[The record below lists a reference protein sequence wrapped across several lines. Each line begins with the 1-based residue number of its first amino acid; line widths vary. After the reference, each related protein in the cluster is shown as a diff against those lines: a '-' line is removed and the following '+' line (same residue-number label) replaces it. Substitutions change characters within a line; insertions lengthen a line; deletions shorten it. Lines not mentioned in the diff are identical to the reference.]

1 MKEIVASPQD
11 SLAWKKFLLLPTVLF
26 TNQLKDRKAILK
38 ATLALIEKDDW
49 SSFTYDSFPKRRLAK
64 IKEDDEK
71 QQSKSAEFR
80 EHKIDTLAKAGEIGG
95 IMKFILQNRDRE
107 VPEDVVL
114 KLRDKHPSPLQ
125 ELSDQEKQGIIQV
138 DITDSCREL
147 LGITGT
153 RLRTIL
159 RKRPKLKR
167 AGSDKP
173 CYDHLQTLIGYG
185 GEQAPDEDEFAN
197 LLADILVLLVD
208 VKAPEELYQ
217 VLRDNELIALPKK
230 DDDIRPVGISRAIR
244 KLVSILFLSHTF
256 EKPAVVVD
264 STRKLR
270 ESFNDLHFK
279 GLQYGCSQRGT
290 EKIIHFTQ

>member
-1 MKEIVASPQD
+1 M
-11 SLAWKKFLLLPTVLF
+11 
-26 TNQLKDRKAILK
+26 AI
-38 ATLALIEKDDW
+38 
-49 SSFTYDSFPKRRLAK
+49 SFPGARRAFGRKRID

-80 EHKIDTLAKAGEIGG
+80 EHKIDMLAKAGEIGG

-114 KLRDKHPSPLQ
+114 KLRDKHPSPLR

-138 DITDSCREL
+138 EITDSCREL

-159 RKRPKLKR
+159 RKRPKLKH
-167 AGSDKP
+167 AGPDKLR
-173 CYDHLQTLIGYG
+173 YDHLQTLIGYG
-185 GEQAPDEDEFAN
+185 GEQAPEEDEFAN

-230 DDDIRPVGISRAIR
+230 DQDIRPVGMGLVIR
-244 KLVSILFLSHTF
+244 KLVS
-256 EKPAVVVD
+256 
-264 STRKLR
+264 
-270 ESFNDLHFK
+270 
-279 GLQYGCSQRGT
+279 
-290 EKIIHFTQ
+290 